1 MKTIVRLLV
10 VFALLTPA
18 FSQETTRPQAVVEGG
33 VILNGSG
40 MTAAG
45 GLVQAGPYWDA
56 KHFLF
61 ISEAGYSTGGK
72 VDDNSNTS
80 SKGHTRRLQ
89 SDLLFKKGQYFFGV
103 GTSWSKFY
111 TPDYTK
117 SSVHPRIDVGRD
129 FTGGY
134 VNRVLVSYVGAGTD
148 TANAI
153 QGFEARAYWFLGK
166 HAFARVVAGGYFGHT
181 TVIPVSQGGSP
192 QSVAS
197 ELASKTATSQ
207 AQFTLGCRF

>member
-1 MKTIVRLLV
+1 MRIAKLLV
-10 VFALLTPA
+10 ILTLLTTA
-18 FSQETTRPQAVVEGG
+18 FAQTTNRPQAVLEGG
-33 VILNGSG
+33 AILNGSG

-45 GLVQAGPYWDA
+45 GMVQAGPYWDA
-56 KHFLF
+56 KHFLS

-72 VDDNSNTS
+72 TDDNANTS

-89 SDLLFKKGQYFFGV
+89 SDLMLKSGNYFFGA
-103 GTSWSKFY
+103 GASWSKLY

-129 FTGGY
+129 FSGGY
-134 VNRVLVSYVGAGTD
+134 VSRVLVSYVGAGTD
-148 TANAI
+148 KANAI

-166 HAFARVVAGGYFGHT
+166 HVFARVVAGGYFGHA

-197 ELASKTATSQ
+197 ELASKTVTSQ
-207 AQFTLGCRF
+207 AQFTLGWRF